1 MQQYR
6 TRSPSPP
13 AVLVQAML
21 ALSFRYAAQ
30 HFQEKEADQFA
41 DLYFRKVMKRLRDAL
56 RSRLCH
62 VQAGLLMTLYL
73 DMDDGAGHDVESVQ
87 WFTLGTAIRM
97 AQDLGLHRSCQG
109 WRLPPSE
116 IEVRHRVF
124 YACYVLD
131 RWMGARAGKPLTIL
145 DRDFDTDM
153 PSPYRVTDA
162 GPTGEPVYRP
172 FLLLIRLSEILGRV
186 LKALY
191 APKAKRS
198 NCNAGLD
205 DPTILVVFDRRLK
218 NWRASLDEAQ
228 DGVTIPDSQ
237 KGKPSNIYNLDCIDA
252 KQPLTIHALAHLQ
265 VFYNTIV
272 LLLHRPFIQL
282 SPAQFPDLQS
292 IVAESRKA
300 CTEAAD
306 NISAILRQHGSTTAG
321 IEPNMALCLPTCF
334 VYAMF
339 QSSLVHLSNTLQDRA
354 SSQRQEALLQSLSL
368 LQSHEHLC
376 SAPRAIEIIQMLIT
390 VNELSTP
397 LSNGHARK
405 QRRSQMATAA
415 AAVAPPLPSPEQPQ
429 PVADEEYPKSN
440 HVFEQRMVNCSV
452 LGGITPDIRPDV
464 AASIMG
470 QHANTPC
477 FLPQPETAQ
486 LSMNFYHHH
495 PEQYIAPQA
504 LQHNTYPPPPLA
516 HPLPPSTTTTT
527 TTTTT
532 TIASSASTFN
542 APLNASSTTTTTT
555 PQQHH
560 HHHPSY
566 PWTTD
571 WSVFLGH
578 PSTHDTTGLH
588 IPPPHP

>member
-1 MQQYR
+1 MVSRYH
-6 TRSPSPP
+6 PP
-13 AVLVQAML
+13 
-21 ALSFRYAAQ
+21 
-30 HFQEKEADQFA
+30 
-41 DLYFRKVMKRLRDAL
+41 RKV
-56 RSRLCH
+56 
-62 VQAGLLMTLYL
+62 
-73 DMDDGAGHDVESVQ
+73 
-87 WFTLGTAIRM
+87 
-97 AQDLGLHRSCQG
+97 
-109 WRLPPSE
+109 
-116 IEVRHRVF
+116 
-124 YACYVLD
+124 
-131 RWMGARAGKPLTIL
+131 
-145 DRDFDTDM
+145 
-153 PSPYRVTDA
+153 SPYI
-162 GPTGEPVYRP
+162 YK
-172 FLLLIRLSEILGRV
+172 ISI
-186 LKALY
+186 AL
-191 APKAKRS
+191 
-198 NCNAGLD
+198 
-205 DPTILVVFDRRLK
+205 T
-218 NWRASLDEAQ
+218 
-228 DGVTIPDSQ
+228 Q
-237 KGKPSNIYNLDCIDA
+237 KQL
-252 KQPLTIHALAHLQ
+252 LTIHALAHLQ

-354 SSQRQEALLQSLSL
+354 SSQRQEALVQSLSL

-397 LSNGHARK
+397 SAPSNGHARNK
-405 QRRSQMATAA
+405 RRSQMATATA
-415 AAVAPPLPSPEQPQ
+415 ATAPPPPLPSPEQPPQ

-470 QHANTPC
+470 QHSNTPC

-504 LQHNTYPPPPLA
+504 LQHNTYPPLPH

-527 TTTTT
+527 TTTAATT
-532 TIASSASTFN
+532 TTTASTFN
-542 APLNASSTTTTTT
+542 APLNASTTTTTTT
-555 PQQHH
+555 PQ

>member
-1 MQQYR
+1 
-6 TRSPSPP
+6 
-13 AVLVQAML
+13 
-21 ALSFRYAAQ
+21 
-30 HFQEKEADQFA
+30 
-41 DLYFRKVMKRLRDAL
+41 
-56 RSRLCH
+56 
-62 VQAGLLMTLYL
+62 
-73 DMDDGAGHDVESVQ
+73 
-87 WFTLGTAIRM
+87 
-97 AQDLGLHRSCQG
+97 
-109 WRLPPSE
+109 
-116 IEVRHRVF
+116 
-124 YACYVLD
+124 
-131 RWMGARAGKPLTIL
+131 
-145 DRDFDTDM
+145 
-153 PSPYRVTDA
+153 
-162 GPTGEPVYRP
+162 
-172 FLLLIRLSEILGRV
+172 
-186 LKALY
+186 
-191 APKAKRS
+191 
-198 NCNAGLD
+198 
-205 DPTILVVFDRRLK
+205 
-218 NWRASLDEAQ
+218 
-228 DGVTIPDSQ
+228 
-237 KGKPSNIYNLDCIDA
+237 
-252 KQPLTIHALAHLQ
+252 
-265 VFYNTIV
+265 
-272 LLLHRPFIQL
+272 
-282 SPAQFPDLQS
+282 
-292 IVAESRKA
+292 
-300 CTEAAD
+300 
-306 NISAILRQHGSTTAG
+306 
-321 IEPNMALCLPTCF
+321 MALCLPTCF

-397 LSNGHARK
+397 LSNGQHARK
-405 QRRSQMATAA
+405 QRRSQMATPAA
-415 AAVAPPLPSPEQPQ
+415 PPPLPSPEQPPQ

-504 LQHNTYPPPPLA
+504 LQHNTYPPPPPPPPLA
-516 HPLPPSTTTTT
+516 HPLPPSTTTTATTTAT

-532 TIASSASTFN
+532 TASSASTFN

-555 PQQHH
+555 PQH